1 MEIGDKKESSCHNW
15 ICQKRT
21 TWRNSQ
27 MTGLAVSVIITVK
40 AGEVSE
46 TIEKDISVMDM
57 ESELNEV
64 FQSGQQQ
71 VTAMI
76 FDLLE
81 AQL

>member
-1 MEIGDKKESSCHNW
+1 
-15 ICQKRT
+15 
-21 TWRNSQ
+21 
-27 MTGLAVSVIITVK
+27 MTGLAVSIIITVK

>member
-1 MEIGDKKESSCHNW
+1 
-15 ICQKRT
+15 
-21 TWRNSQ
+21 

-46 TIEKDISVMDM
+46 MIEKDISVIDM

>member
-1 MEIGDKKESSCHNW
+1 
-15 ICQKRT
+15 
-21 TWRNSQ
+21 

-64 FQSGQQQ
+64 FQSRQQQ

>member
-1 MEIGDKKESSCHNW
+1 
-15 ICQKRT
+15 
-21 TWRNSQ
+21 

-46 TIEKDISVMDM
+46 TIEKAISVMDM

-64 FQSGQQQ
+64 FQSRQQQ

>member
-1 MEIGDKKESSCHNW
+1 
-15 ICQKRT
+15 
-21 TWRNSQ
+21 

>member
-1 MEIGDKKESSCHNW
+1 
-15 ICQKRT
+15 
-21 TWRNSQ
+21 

-40 AGEVSE
+40 AGDVNE

-64 FQSGQQQ
+64 FHRGQQQ
-71 VTAMI
+71 VTAIM

-81 AQL
+81 AQLHACVSAQTDWKNI

>member
-1 MEIGDKKESSCHNW
+1 
-15 ICQKRT
+15 
-21 TWRNSQ
+21 

-46 TIEKDISVMDM
+46 MIEKDISVMDM